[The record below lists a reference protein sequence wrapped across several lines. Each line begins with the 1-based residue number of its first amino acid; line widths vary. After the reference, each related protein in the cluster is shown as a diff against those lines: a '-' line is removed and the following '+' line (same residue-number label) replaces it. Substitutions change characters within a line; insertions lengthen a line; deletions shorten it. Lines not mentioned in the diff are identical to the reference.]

1 MHMPSRFAALGLLA
15 ASLISLPA
23 CAGSGAS
30 QDITKMLEVTS
41 VKTGWWD
48 VGVEDGKNKIVPTV
62 ILTLKNVSDQ
72 PINLV
77 SLNAVV
83 RRSGETEEWGG
94 AYVKL
99 LGSEEL
105 PPGAS
110 PKPVVLRSNLG
121 YTGTEPRAQMLK
133 HKLFLDANFEVFV
146 KHGGEQW
153 VKLGAW
159 PVARE
164 LLTQ

>member
-1 MHMPSRFAALGLLA
+1 MGMPSRFASLVLLA
-15 ASLISLPA
+15 AALLSLPA
-23 CAGSGAS
+23 CTRGAA
-30 QDITKMLEVTS
+30 QDITKMLAVTG

-48 VGVEDGKNKIVPTV
+48 MGVEDGKNKLVPTA

-72 PINLV
+72 PISIV

-83 RRSGETEEWGG
+83 RRTGEPEEWGG

-99 LGSEEL
+99 IGSEEL
-105 PPGAS
+105 PAGAS
-110 PKPVVLRSNLG
+110 AKPAVLRSNLG
-121 YTGTEPRAQMLK
+121 YTGTEPRAKMLM
-133 HKLFLDANFEVFV
+133 HKQFLDATVEVFV

-153 VKLGAW
+153 VKLGMW
-159 PVARE
+159 PIARE

>member
-1 MHMPSRFAALGLLA
+1 MHMFARFASLGLLA
-15 ASLISLPA
+15 ASLVSLPA
-23 CAGSGAS
+23 CAGRTAP
-30 QDITKMLEVTS
+30 QDITKVLAVTG

-48 VGVEDGKNKIVPTV
+48 AGVEDGKNKLVPTIV
-62 ILTLKNVSDQ
+62 LELKNVGGE
-72 PINLV
+72 PISLV

-83 RRSGETEEWGG
+83 RRNGEPEEWGG

-133 HKLFLDANFEVFV
+133 HKLFLDANVEVFV